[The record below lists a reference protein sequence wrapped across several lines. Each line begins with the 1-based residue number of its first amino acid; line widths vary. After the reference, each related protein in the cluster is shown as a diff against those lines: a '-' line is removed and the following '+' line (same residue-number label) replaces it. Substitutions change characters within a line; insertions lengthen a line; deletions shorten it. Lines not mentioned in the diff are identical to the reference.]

1 MKNQAEL
8 KSVGDWLQKEHQA
21 THIDGGLLN
30 SSCSIIKY
38 KHWELIID
46 FYTKGFAKETTK
58 NKLYTRVRTPV
69 LTLENLKFN
78 LSRDSRSEN
87 NFIIDSNKEA
97 RITELLNDDK
107 IKEALYQGLHGSLAL
122 NDHKGW
128 LFKEQFPAGKDVLHF
143 ECKGIL
149 KEKESIDNV
158 ISMFKVV
165 LDGLVKIQ
173 SIRAEEPNFRPRKTW
188 KRLVQYFVFAAV
200 VGSASFL
207 INVLEEVVEDTNTNT
222 IQEDKIQAKLEAED
236 NAEWEA
242 KAHKEEV
249 EKRTDHSKSF
259 NISAIHDSGTA
270 FLVNEAQL
278 YPTTEMNSP
287 NNIARAGVQINIVEH
302 VQDYIFDEENK
313 VQLIDHQYKVIFNN
327 DTAYTTG
334 LDLALQE
341 FKIGSTQFLIGV
353 NDSGNNLTLNAF
365 LDGAQIEGITL
376 FNRTYEMNAY
386 ETNFDIL
393 NFEFETIENEDFK
406 EVSFFQFRVENNGS
420 AGWASSNIYYWNG
433 SNIGKLELTEEK
445 QNVLEYTITFPSD
458 PNGIK
463 DTLIYNTLNG
473 YTDEA
478 GD

>member
-1 MKNQAEL
+1 M
-8 KSVGDWLQKEHQA
+8 
-21 THIDGGLLN
+21 
-30 SSCSIIKY
+30 
-38 KHWELIID
+38 
-46 FYTKGFAKETTK
+46 
-58 NKLYTRVRTPV
+58 
-69 LTLENLKFN
+69 
-78 LSRDSRSEN
+78 
-87 NFIIDSNKEA
+87 
-97 RITELLNDDK
+97 
-107 IKEALYQGLHGSLAL
+107 
-122 NDHKGW
+122 
-128 LFKEQFPAGKDVLHF
+128 
-143 ECKGIL
+143 
-149 KEKESIDNV
+149 
-158 ISMFKVV
+158 
-165 LDGLVKIQ
+165 
-173 SIRAEEPNFRPRKTW
+173 
-188 KRLVQYFVFAAV
+188 
-200 VGSASFL
+200 
-207 INVLEEVVEDTNTNT
+207 
-222 IQEDKIQAKLEAED
+222 
-236 NAEWEA
+236 
-242 KAHKEEV
+242 
-249 EKRTDHSKSF
+249 
-259 NISAIHDSGTA
+259 
-270 FLVNEAQL
+270 
-278 YPTTEMNSP
+278 
-287 NNIARAGVQINIVEH
+287 
-302 VQDYIFDEENK
+302 
-313 VQLIDHQYKVIFNN
+313 IFNN

-473 YTDEA
+473 YADEA